1 VRGHHQVGNALA
13 AAAAAL
19 AAGAPLDAVAEG
31 LGTASLS
38 PWRMDLRRTAS
49 GALILN
55 DAYNANPISMAA
67 ALRSLAALDAE
78 RRVAVLGT
86 MAELG
91 EVAEAE
97 HLAVATL
104 AADLGV
110 RLIALA
116 EPRYGVEQVPDV
128 AAAAEALGSLTDGD
142 AVLLKGS
149 RVAGLERLADL
160 LLP

>member
-1 VRGHHQVGNALA
+1 
-13 AAAAAL
+13 
-19 AAGAPLDAVAEG
+19 
-31 LGTASLS
+31 
-38 PWRMDLRRTAS
+38 MDLRRTAS